1 MFKQKGLD
9 VFWFILKYLLFFCI
23 LFALFLFIFQRKLI
37 YIPDKRQVYLNH
49 YDQRQIEM
57 LQWKNLRGIEY
68 FGFYHQPSQ
77 YQPMIVFFHGNAGNI
92 GDRKHLLYL
101 FSEKGYGVFM
111 PEYRGYGG
119 MIGRPSELGLYED
132 GESAILFLLSKGI
145 KESDMVLMGES
156 LGTGVAIEMAKRFK
170 VKALILQ
177 APFLS
182 LEAMRN
188 RHYPFIKLP
197 LLDKYQ
203 NQVKIK
209 ELSIPLLILHGSA
222 DTIVPYHHGE
232 ALYDF
237 ASQSTY
243 RQLKIF
249 DKASHQL
256 PWDDEFMQSID
267 DFIHALNKIPI
278 VK

>member
-1 MFKQKGLD
+1 M
-9 VFWFILKYLLFFCI
+9 
-23 LFALFLFIFQRKLI
+23 
-37 YIPDKRQVYLNH
+37 
-49 YDQRQIEM
+49 
-57 LQWKNLRGIEY
+57 
-68 FGFYHQPSQ
+68 
-77 YQPMIVFFHGNAGNI
+77 
-92 GDRKHLLYL
+92 
-101 FSEKGYGVFM
+101 
-111 PEYRGYGG
+111 
-119 MIGRPSELGLYED
+119 
-132 GESAILFLLSKGI
+132 
-145 KESDMVLMGES
+145 
-156 LGTGVAIEMAKRFK
+156 
-170 VKALILQ
+170 
-177 APFLS
+177 
-182 LEAMRN
+182 
-188 RHYPFIKLP
+188 
-197 LLDKYQ
+197 
-203 NQVKIK
+203 KIK